1 MKLKIW
7 FNGKIVNWDQAK
19 VHVLTHTLHY
29 GGGVFEGIRSY
40 ETIDNRTAVFRLDDH
55 LKRLFKS
62 ANSIY
67 LKIPYSLDEI
77 KKGVLNLL
85 KVNNLK
91 DAYIRPI
98 AFWGE
103 GKINL
108 DPRNNPVNLAII
120 AFPFGA
126 YLGEKPV
133 KVLVSKYIRLHPQSV
148 VSSAKVCGY
157 YINSILATIE
167 AHQKGY
173 DEALLLD
180 YRGMIAEGAG
190 ENIFIVK
197 DKKLLTPKLGNILP
211 GITRDTIIKIAKD
224 YGIKVIEKDLNLKEV
239 FNADEVFFT
248 GTAAEVV
255 AIGKINNKLINK
267 GKEGEITKL
276 LRETYK
282 KIVRGEIRKYSKWL
296 SYVN

>member
-1 MKLKIW
+1 MKIW
-7 FNGKIVNWDQAK
+7 FNKKLINWNQAK

-40 ETIDNRTAVFRLDDH
+40 ETGNKKVAVFRLKEH
-55 LKRLFKS
+55 IERFFES
-62 ANSIY
+62 AKAIH
-67 LKIPYSLDEI
+67 LKIPFSKKEI
-77 KKGVLNLL
+77 IEGVL
-85 KVNNLK
+85 KVIKTNKLK

-108 DPRNNPVNLAII
+108 DPRKNPVNVSII

-133 KVLVSKYIRLHPQSV
+133 KVLISKYIRLHPQSV
-148 VSSAKVCGY
+148 ISSAKVCGY

-167 AHQKGY
+167 AHDKGY

-180 YRGMIAEGAG
+180 YRGFIAEGSG

-197 DKKLLTPKLGNILP
+197 NKTLYTPKLGNILP
-211 GITRDTIIKIAKD
+211 GITRESVMKIAKD
-224 YGIKVIEKDLNLKEV
+224 HHLKVVEKDITLNEL
-239 FNADEVFFT
+239 FNADEAFFT
-248 GTAAEVV
+248 GTAAEIVP
-255 AIGKINNKLINK
+255 IGKVNNKLINK
-267 GKEGEITKL
+267 GQEGEITKF
-276 LRETYK
+276 LREIFK
-282 KIVRGEIRKYSKWL
+282 KIVRGEDKRYKNWL
-296 SYVN
+296 NYVK